1 MKALDRKLLRDLA
14 NMKGQAFT
22 IALVVAAGIGAFISQ
37 ITTYDSLN
45 WSRQSYYETARFA
58 HVFADVKRAPESV
71 TSQIAEISGV
81 ADAETTVIFDVT
93 LDIPDVVEPVIGRM
107 IGLSDAGQPRL
118 NKLSL
123 RQGRMVEPDH
133 GNEVVISEAF
143 AKARKLKPGDQLA
156 AILNGKRE
164 QLTIVGIVL
173 SPEYV
178 YASRGGVLPD
188 DRGFGVF
195 WMDRERLASAFDMDG
210 AFNHVVLRMM
220 PGANERA
227 IIDALDR
234 LLEPYGALGA
244 HGRDEQLSNKM
255 LSQEI
260 NQQKTMSTVFPTI
273 FLGVAA
279 FLLNVVLSRQIA
291 TQRGEIAALK
301 AIGYTNTV
309 IAAHYFKLVILIV
322 ALGIIMGIA
331 LGTWLGYQLTSMYT
345 AFFHF
350 PKLIYRVQPWIPFAA
365 ASISLIAALGGALN
379 TMRNVM
385 QLAPAEA
392 MRPPAPTQFRRMLLE
407 RLGLEKFLSPQLRM
421 IIRTLERRPL
431 RTLLTAFGIAC
442 SVAIIVSGTF
452 WRDAIDYLITVQFT
466 QAERE
471 DAQIA
476 FTNPVSNSG
485 LYAVAHLPG
494 VLFAESSR
502 AAPVR
507 LRAGHLTYLTAISAL
522 PENAELRRPLDA
534 NQRPI
539 NIPPDGVLLTD
550 RLAQK
555 LGIRP
560 GDHIQVEVLEGKRIK
575 TDVVVT
581 GVVND
586 LLGLSVYM
594 DLHALNR
601 LLGEGD
607 NISSVAVTLDRSQ
620 LQAFNAEAK
629 ATPKIA
635 TVTFKASALQSFEET
650 SARNILV
657 FTSIVTAF
665 AAAMAIGVVY
675 NSARIA
681 LAERAW
687 ELASLRVLGF
697 TRREVST
704 LLLGELGIELMLAIP
719 LGLWLGYWLSRL
731 LVSLTHNETISIP
744 VIIQPYTYAYA
755 ALITLAAGILSAL
768 IVRHRVDQLDLVSV
782 LKTRE

>member
-1 MKALDRKLLRDLA
+1 M
-14 NMKGQAFT
+14 M
-22 IALVVAAGIGAFISQ
+22 
-37 ITTYDSLN
+37 
-45 WSRQSYYETARFA
+45 
-58 HVFADVKRAPESV
+58 
-71 TSQIAEISGV
+71 
-81 ADAETTVIFDVT
+81 FDVT

-107 IGLSDAGQPRL
+107 IGLSDSRQPRL

-123 RQGRMVEPDH
+123 KQGRMVESDH
-133 GNEVVISEAF
+133 GNKVVVSEAF
-143 AKARKLKPGDQLA
+143 AKARKLKPGDRLA

-188 DRGFGVF
+188 DHGFGVF
-195 WMDRERLASAFDMDG
+195 WMDRERLASAFDMNG

-220 PGANERA
+220 SGANERA
-227 IIDALDR
+227 IIAALDR

-301 AIGYTNTV
+301 AIGYTNAA
-309 IAAHYFKLVILIV
+309 IATHYFKLVILIV

-350 PKLIYRVQPWIPFAA
+350 PKLIYRVQPWIPLAA

-379 TMRNVM
+379 TMHNIMR
-385 QLAPAEA
+385 LAPAEA
-392 MRPPAPTQFRRMLLE
+392 IRPPAPTQFRRMLLE

-471 DAQIA
+471 NAQIA
-476 FTNPVSNSG
+476 FTNPVNNSG
-485 LYAVAHLPG
+485 LYAVAHLPW
-494 VLFAESSR
+494 VLFAEGSR
-502 AAPVR
+502 AVPVR
-507 LRAGHLTYLTAISAL
+507 LRAGHLTYLTAISGL
-522 PENAELRRPLDA
+522 PENTELRRPLDA

-539 NIPPDGVLLTD
+539 IVPPDGVLLTD

-555 LGIRP
+555 LDIHP
-560 GDHIQVEVLEGKRIK
+560 GDHIQVEVLEGNRIK

-586 LLGLSVYM
+586 LLGFSVYM
-594 DLHALNR
+594 NLHALNR
-601 LLGEGD
+601 LLGEG
-607 NISSVAVTLDRSQ
+607 NSISSVAVTLDHAQ
-620 LQAFNAEAK
+620 LNEFNAETK

-635 TVTFKASALQSFEET
+635 TVSFKASALQSFEET

-665 AAAMAIGVVY
+665 AAAMAVGVVY

-719 LGLWLGYWLSRL
+719 FGLWLGYWLARL
-731 LVSLTHNETISIP
+731 LVSLTHNETVSIP

-755 ALITLAAGILSAL
+755 ALITLATGILSAL

>member
-1 MKALDRKLLRDLA
+1 VKALDRKLLRDLA

-37 ITTYDSLN
+37 VTTYDSLS

-81 ADAETTVIFDVT
+81 ADVETTVMFDVT

-107 IGLSDAGQPRL
+107 IGLSDSEQPRL

-123 RQGRMVEPDH
+123 RRGRMVEPDH

-143 AKARKLKPGDQLA
+143 AKARKLKPGDRLA

-164 QLTIVGIVL
+164 QLTIVGVVL

-195 WMDRERLASAFDMDG
+195 WMDRERLASAFDMDA

-301 AIGYTNTV
+301 AIGYTNV
-309 IAAHYFKLVILIV
+309 AIAAHYFKLVILIV

-350 PKLIYRVQPWIPFAA
+350 PKLIYRVQPWIPLAA

-379 TMRNVM
+379 TMHNIMR
-385 QLAPAEA
+385 LAPAEA

-407 RLGLEKFLSPQLRM
+407 RMGLEKLLSPQLRM

-476 FTNPVSNSG
+476 FTNPVNNSG
-485 LYAVAHLPG
+485 LYAATHLPG
-494 VLFAESSR
+494 VLFAEGSR
-502 AAPVR
+502 AVPVR
-507 LRAGHLTYLTAISAL
+507 LRARHLTYLTAISGL
-522 PENAELRRPLDA
+522 PDNSELRRPLDA

-539 NIPPDGVLLTD
+539 IVPPDGALLTD

-555 LGIRP
+555 LGIHP

-594 DLHALNR
+594 NLPTLSR

-620 LQAFNAEAK
+620 LQAFNAETK

-731 LVSLTHNETISIP
+731 LVSLTHNETVSIP

>member
-58 HVFADVKRAPESV
+58 HIFADIKRAPDSMIN
-71 TSQIAEISGV
+71 QITEISGV
-81 ADAETTVIFDVT
+81 ADVETTVMADVT
-93 LDIPDVVEPVIGRM
+93 LDIPNVAEPVIGRM
-107 IGLSDAGQPRL
+107 IGLPDSGQPRL
-118 NKLSL
+118 NRLTL

-133 GNEVVISEAF
+133 GNEVLVSEAF
-143 AKARKLKPGDQLA
+143 AKARKLQPGDKLA

-164 QLTIVGIVL
+164 QLAIVGIVL

-178 YASRGGVLPD
+178 YASLGGVLPD

-195 WMDRERLASAFDMDG
+195 WMNRKRLASAFDMDG

-227 IIDALDR
+227 IIDTLDR

-244 HGRDEQLSNKM
+244 HGRDEQPSNKM

-260 NQQKTMSTVFPTI
+260 SQQKTMSTVFPII

-301 AIGYTNTV
+301 AIGYANTA
-309 IAAHYFKLVILIV
+309 IAAHYFKLVLLIV
-322 ALGIIMGIA
+322 SLGIFMGVL
-331 LGTWLGYQLTSMYT
+331 LGAWLGYQLTSMYT

-350 PKLIYRVQPWIPFAA
+350 PKLIYRVQPWIPLAA
-365 ASISLIAALGGALN
+365 ASISLIAALGGAFN
-379 TMRNVM
+379 TMRNIM
-385 QLAPAEA
+385 RLAPAEA
-392 MRPPAPTQFRRMLLE
+392 MRPPAPTEFRRMLLE
-407 RLGLEKFLSPQLRM
+407 HLGLEKFLSPQVRM

-442 SVAIIVSGTF
+442 SVAIIISGTF

-471 DAQIA
+471 DAQIT
-476 FTNPVSNSG
+476 FTNAVNHRG
-485 LYAVAHLPG
+485 LYAIAHLPG
-494 VLFAESSR
+494 VLFAEGSR
-502 AAPVR
+502 SVPVR
-507 LRAGHLTYLTAISAL
+507 LRAEHLTYLTTISGL
-522 PENAELRRPLDA
+522 PETAELRRPLDSK
-534 NQRPI
+534 QRPI
-539 NIPPDGVLLTD
+539 IIPADGVLLTD

-555 LGIRP
+555 LGVRP
-560 GDHIQVEVLEGKRIK
+560 GDHLQVEVLEGNRIK
-575 TDVVVT
+575 KNVLVT
-581 GVVND
+581 GVVDD

-594 DLHALNR
+594 NLHTLNR
-601 LLGEGD
+601 MLDEGD
-607 NISSVAVTLDRSQ
+607 SISSVAVVLDRNR
-620 LQAFNAEAK
+620 LQAFNAETK

-635 TVTFKASALQSFEET
+635 TVNFKASALQSFEET
-650 SARNILV
+650 SAKNILV

-665 AAAMAIGVVY
+665 AAAITVGVVY

-704 LLLGELGIELMLAIP
+704 LLLGELGVELILAIP
-719 LGLWLGYWLSRL
+719 FGLWLGYLLALL
-731 LVSLTHNETISIP
+731 LVNLTHNETISIP
-744 VIIQPYTYAYA
+744 VIIAPRTYAYA
-755 ALITLAAGILSAL
+755 VLITLAAGIVSAL
-768 IVRHRVDQLDLVSV
+768 VVRHRIDQLDLVGV